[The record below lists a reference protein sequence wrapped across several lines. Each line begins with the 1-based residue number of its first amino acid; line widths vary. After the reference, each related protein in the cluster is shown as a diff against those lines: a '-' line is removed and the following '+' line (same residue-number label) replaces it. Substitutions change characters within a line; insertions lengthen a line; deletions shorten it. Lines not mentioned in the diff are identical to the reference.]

1 MVSNDADRHA
11 LLVVPERCLEATR
24 GSALGPHAPPQRPRE
39 GFVVDHT
46 DIVEAPPAADIVQPL
61 APQAPEEAGVASLE
75 KIREILFG
83 VQMRD
88 VDRRFAKLEER
99 LVKETGDLRDDLR
112 KRLAALEQ
120 YIKSEVESLSSRL
133 RAEHERRTDVAA
145 EISRH
150 VDSVASTFTRKTASL
165 DEHLERAQRELRQQ
179 LLDQHQRLSDDLDRR
194 AKDVMAALARESQG
208 LRKDK
213 ADRAGLA
220 ALLTEMAMRL
230 NSEFAFPP
238 DGSRHE

>member
-1 MVSNDADRHA
+1 
-11 LLVVPERCLEATR
+11 
-24 GSALGPHAPPQRPRE
+24 
-39 GFVVDHT
+39 VDHT
-46 DIVEAPPAADIVQPL
+46 DIVESPPPPASTADSVLPAAPPAY
-61 APQAPEEAGVASLE
+61 EETGGASLE

-88 VDRRFAKLEER
+88 TDRRFARLEER
-99 LVKETGDLRDDLR
+99 LAKETADLRDDLR
-112 KRLAALEQ
+112 KRLSAVEQ
-120 YIKSEVESLSSRL
+120 YLKSEIESLSSRL

-150 VDSVASTFTRKTASL
+150 VDNVAVTFTRKTASL
-165 DEHLERAQRELRQQ
+165 DEHLERSQRDLRQQ

-194 AKDVMAALARESQG
+194 AQDVLAQLAREAQG

-213 ADRAGLA
+213 ADRAALA

-230 NSEFAFPP
+230 NAEVAFPP
-238 DGSRHE
+238 DGSGHE